1 MMGAA
6 FKNEIHTLIEER
18 RNEYIEMSDVIW
30 GYAEPRLL
38 EYKSSKLQQEY
49 LEKKG
54 FRVKANLAGMETA
67 FIAEYGS
74 GKPVIGILGEFD
86 ALSALQQEADK
97 TERCPI
103 EGMTDGHGC
112 GHHLLGTG
120 SVASVDVL
128 KTYMEKHGLGGTI
141 RYYGCPAEENS
152 GGKTFLVRDGYF
164 DDCDIAL
171 VWHPYTM
178 NKVMKGGFHLAS
190 FQVFF
195 TFHGISSHAAGA
207 PELGRSALDA
217 VEVMDIGVNFMRE
230 HMIDAARVH
239 GAITNSGGIAPNVI
253 PSEAQVIYTIRAPKI
268 TQVQQ
273 LFARM
278 CDIAKGAALITGTTV
293 DIKQVAA
300 YSDLINNEYLNDMIQ
315 ENLEN
320 LIPVGYTEDELEYAK
335 KFQNV
340 ITDLDKEGLKAIA
353 AEIGGKDK
361 KKELLEMPMWDFI
374 VDRHSRF
381 GGGGSTEVGDV
392 SWVVPTGHVYT
403 NCYAAG
409 TALHS
414 WQATAQGKSSIA
426 HKGMLVASKVMACIA
441 ADLLLNP
448 EKVDEAKACWLEE
461 LDGQV
466 YPNPLPK
473 EAKPEIW

>member
-1 MMGAA
+1 
-6 FKNEIHTLIEER
+6 
-18 RNEYIEMSDVIW
+18 
-30 GYAEPRLL
+30 
-38 EYKSSKLQQEY
+38 
-49 LEKKG
+49 
-54 FRVKANLAGMETA
+54 
-67 FIAEYGS
+67 
-74 GKPVIGILGEFD
+74 
-86 ALSALQQEADK
+86 
-97 TERCPI
+97 
-103 EGMTDGHGC
+103 
-112 GHHLLGTG
+112 
-120 SVASVDVL
+120 
-128 KTYMEKHGLGGTI
+128 
-141 RYYGCPAEENS
+141 
-152 GGKTFLVRDGYF
+152 
-164 DDCDIAL
+164 
-171 VWHPYTM
+171 
-178 NKVMKGGFHLAS
+178 
-190 FQVFF
+190 
-195 TFHGISSHAAGA
+195 
-207 PELGRSALDA
+207 
-217 VEVMDIGVNFMRE
+217 MDIGVNFMRE
-230 HMIDAARVH
+230 HMIDAARIH

-300 YSDLINNEYLNDMIQ
+300 YSDLVNNEYLNDMIQ
-315 ENLEN
+315 ENLES
-320 LIPVGYTEDELEYAK
+320 LIPVGYTEEELEYAK

>member
-1 MMGAA
+1 
-6 FKNEIHTLIEER
+6 
-18 RNEYIEMSDVIW
+18 
-30 GYAEPRLL
+30 
-38 EYKSSKLQQEY
+38 
-49 LEKKG
+49 
-54 FRVKANLAGMETA
+54 
-67 FIAEYGS
+67 
-74 GKPVIGILGEFD
+74 
-86 ALSALQQEADK
+86 
-97 TERCPI
+97 
-103 EGMTDGHGC
+103 
-112 GHHLLGTG
+112 
-120 SVASVDVL
+120 
-128 KTYMEKHGLGGTI
+128 MEKHGIGGTI

-300 YSDLINNEYLNDMIQ
+300 YSDLVNNEYLNDMIQ
-315 ENLEN
+315 ENLEL
-320 LIPVGYTEDELEYAK
+320 LIPVGYTDEELEYAK

-361 KKELLEMPMWDFI
+361 KKELIDMPMWDFI

-448 EKVDEAKACWLEE
+448 EKVNEAKACWLEE

-473 EAKPEIW
+473 EATPEIW